1 MLISNLIFLKK
12 YIILIYFQLKNTLK
26 INLLPHFLS
35 KVEIPLL
42 APTIGPLSNLLHG
55 FWNWQTLDFFARA
68 TL

>member
-1 MLISNLIFLKK
+1 M
-12 YIILIYFQLKNTLK
+12 YFQLKNILK